1 MKKYLKWLVF
11 AAVALLVA
19 ACGNTG
25 STEESSSA
33 AETEKVIKVGA
44 TGQSFPNSF
53 QENGE
58 LTGFDVEVFETV
70 AANLGYTVEWTT
82 GGFDG
87 LVTQLNTGKID
98 TIANNFAATEERAKV
113 YQFTEPYAYAHTALG
128 VLADSD
134 IQSIEDLEGQTIGG
148 VAGSNKVDIITKYI
162 EDNGLD
168 IEIRTYE
175 NREGPELDLE
185 KGQIQAY
192 VQDYAIIQSSI
203 TLKDKPFR
211 TLEQTF
217 SDDEV
222 VFPFAQDEDGTA
234 LKEEFD
240 AELAKLRE
248 DGTLAELSTKYYGE
262 DITQP

>member
-1 MKKYLKWLVF
+1 MKKLFKWVAF
-11 AAVALLVA
+11 AAIALVLA
-19 ACGNTG
+19 ACGNG
-25 STEESSSA
+25 SSEEASGD
-33 AETEKVIKVGA
+33 KIMRVGA
-44 TGQSFPNSF
+44 TGQSFPNSY
-53 QENGE
+53 QEDGE
-58 LTGFDVEVFETV
+58 LTGFDVEVLETI

-87 LVTQLNTGKID
+87 LVTQLNTGKLD
-98 TIANNFAATEERAKV
+98 TIANNFAETEERAKV
-113 YQFTEPYAYAHTALG
+113 YQFSTPYAYAHTALG

-162 EDNGLD
+162 EENGLD

-211 TLEQTF
+211 TLEETY
-217 SDDEV
+217 SDDSV
-222 VFPFAQDEDGTA
+222 VFPFAQTDEGTE
-234 LKEEFD
+234 LKEAFD
-240 AELAKLRE
+240 AELEKLRE
-248 DGTLAELSTKYYGE
+248 DGTLAELSEKYYGE
-262 DITQP
+262 DITQE